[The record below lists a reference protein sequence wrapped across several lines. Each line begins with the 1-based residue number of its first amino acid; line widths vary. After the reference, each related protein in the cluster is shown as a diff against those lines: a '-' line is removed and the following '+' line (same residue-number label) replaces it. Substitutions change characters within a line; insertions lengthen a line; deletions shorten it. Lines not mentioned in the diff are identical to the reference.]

1 MYRHLNV
8 TSDLDLINLDWFNYN
23 KNNKKGITVLEFYN
37 DDTWILLTK
46 QTGEFLAPK
55 TLILVEFMQWKII

>member
-8 TSDLDLINLDWFNYN
+8 ISDLDLINLDWFNYN

-37 DDTWILLTK
+37 DDT
-46 QTGEFLAPK
+46 
-55 TLILVEFMQWKII
+55 